1 MKDLQKNSAVDW
13 ALLSIR
19 VIVGIIFIAHGMQK
33 VFGSFDGPGL
43 AAVVQQ
49 MGPIGYLVS
58 FGELLVGF
66 LTRFS
71 ALSLIVVMIGAIAMV
86 HGKNGFFMQTSG
98 FEYCLALLG
107 MLLPI
112 LIAGPGRFAASE
124 LIPVLK
130 PASNPSSK
138 TVWTS

>member
-58 FGELLVGF
+58 FGELLGGLGLLVGF

-130 PASNPSSK
+130 
-138 TVWTS
+138 